1 MEKQREFLKAYVWDQ
16 WRTAE
21 TDQRKGL
28 PRPEPQKP
36 YPQDAQ
42 LIDLVAPEDFTVGDM
57 PLLQTLAHRRSHRQF
72 TPEPLTLEELAF
84 LLWSAQ
90 GVNEIRQDQHPATL
104 RTVPS
109 AGARHSFE
117 TYLLVRRVQ
126 GLEPGLY
133 RYLPVEHKLCFLR
146 ALSEIA
152 GKVDAAWP
160 PKSFLGASAVNFVW
174 TTIPYRME
182 WRYSIVSPKMIALD
196 AGHVCQNLYLACAAL
211 GLGTCAVGAYDQDDC
226 DAIVEVDGQDEFV
239 VYVAPVGRIER

>member
-1 MEKQREFLKAYVWDQ
+1 MEKYREFLKAYVWDQ

-21 TDQRKGL
+21 TDQRQGL

-36 YPQDAQ
+36 YSQDAQ
-42 LIDLVAPEDFTVGDM
+42 LIDLLAPQDFTVGDV
-57 PLLQTLAHRRSHRQF
+57 PLLQTLASRRSHRQF

-84 LLWSAQ
+84 LLWSVQ
-90 GVNEIRQDQHPATL
+90 GVNEIRAGHQAATL
-104 RTVPS
+104 RSVPS
-109 AGARHSFE
+109 AGARHCFE
-117 TYLLVRRVQ
+117 TYLLVRRVE

-133 RYLPVEHKLCFLR
+133 RYLPVEHKLCFLQ

-152 GKVDAAWP
+152 AKVDAAWK

-182 WRYSIVSPKMIALD
+182 WRYGIVSPKMIALD

-211 GLGTCAVGAYDQDDC
+211 GVGTCAVGDYDQDAC
-226 DAIVEVDGQDEFV
+226 DAIVEVDGEDEFV
-239 VYVAPVGRIER
+239 VYVAPVGRIKG